1 MKLRVYSLKEV
12 LFEGEAKALN
22 LKTEIG
28 EITILDHHRP
38 LITVLK
44 EGPVKIT
51 LTEGGNKFLKSAGG
65 FLEVKPGNE
74 VSVLID

>member
-51 LTEGGNKFLKSAGG
+51 LVGGEEKFLKSAGG

-74 VSVLID
+74 VSVLIN